1 MHNSN
6 KKTTAIVLV
15 IVLTFV
21 GIIAYYKMA
30 KTRLVDK
37 VNYTSFRDQLVSK
50 SSSFKS
56 NSDLQKFIE
65 SETAKD
71 KVLFITDEYGNII
84 ITRTASDV
92 TAPATVVVADYN
104 YKTAKTD
111 ADTLATLHE
120 VSTSKTTGGSVIAI
134 FLNNNNNEHSG
145 VKNINSTYIPA
156 NSNVVYVSSGKKLY
170 ISNNS
175 FASGMS
181 DVSIPYTTEART
193 QNTGIKIKIS
203 GIKTDNPSSYIS
215 QQPDVFDVFSTIIA
229 KYKNKSVSYQV
240 ADIKTGNNGN
250 MYPSSLEFTL
260 LLDSYN
266 LEDTKEY
273 FDGQVEKFMKTNKKY
288 FPDAKMT
295 YTVITDE
302 SKLPDTVI
310 SQQTIDYLT
319 TYLYI
324 DKNGNYRFGDDDKI
338 PAKYSKGDIY
348 ATNTIEQL
356 YVDGDTLHLTMNTT
370 GVTDKYRDQVM
381 RDNASAASLSGLEI
395 STYDLYSAFSNKKQK
410 LSTDLSTLY
419 SNVNDKGAQTI
430 VLPLDKDQKFTT
442 MSILNSIQS
451 KANITHINL
460 NDDDLNAGIKVTNTI
475 LNYINSYTKSGLIN
489 F

>member
-37 VNYTSFRDQLVSK
+37 ANYTSFREQLVSK
-50 SSSFKS
+50 STSFKS
-56 NSDLQKFIE
+56 NSDLKKFIE

-104 YKTAKTD
+104 YKTAKID
-111 ADTLATLHE
+111 ADALATLHE

-134 FLNNNNNEHSG
+134 FLNNDNNEHSG

-203 GIKTDNPSSYIS
+203 DIQTDNPSSYIS
-215 QQPDVFDVFSTIIA
+215 QQPDVFDVFSTIVA

-240 ADIKTGNNGN
+240 ADIKVGNNGN

-273 FDGQVEKFMKTNKKY
+273 FDGQVDRFMKANKKY
-288 FPDAKMT
+288 FPDSKMT

-324 DKNGNYRFGDDDKI
+324 DKNSNYRFSDDDKI
-338 PAKYSKGDIY
+338 PAKYSNGDVY

-356 YVDGDTLHLTMNTT
+356 YVEGDTLHLTMNTT

-381 RDNASAASLSGLEI
+381 KDNASAASLSGLEI

-410 LSTDLSTLY
+410 LSTDLSALY
-419 SNVNDKGAQTI
+419 SNVNDKGAQTMVI
-430 VLPLDKDQKFTT
+430 PLDKDQKFTT

-475 LNYINSYTKSGLIN
+475 LNYVNSYTKSGLLN

>member
-170 ISNNS
+170 ISNN
-175 FASGMS
+175 
-181 DVSIPYTTEART
+181 
-193 QNTGIKIKIS
+193 
-203 GIKTDNPSSYIS
+203 
-215 QQPDVFDVFSTIIA
+215 
-229 KYKNKSVSYQV
+229 
-240 ADIKTGNNGN
+240 
-250 MYPSSLEFTL
+250 
-260 LLDSYN
+260 
-266 LEDTKEY
+266 
-273 FDGQVEKFMKTNKKY
+273 
-288 FPDAKMT
+288 
-295 YTVITDE
+295 
-302 SKLPDTVI
+302 
-310 SQQTIDYLT
+310 
-319 TYLYI
+319 
-324 DKNGNYRFGDDDKI
+324 
-338 PAKYSKGDIY
+338 
-348 ATNTIEQL
+348 
-356 YVDGDTLHLTMNTT
+356 
-370 GVTDKYRDQVM
+370 
-381 RDNASAASLSGLEI
+381 
-395 STYDLYSAFSNKKQK
+395 
-410 LSTDLSTLY
+410 
-419 SNVNDKGAQTI
+419 
-430 VLPLDKDQKFTT
+430 
-442 MSILNSIQS
+442 
-451 KANITHINL
+451 
-460 NDDDLNAGIKVTNTI
+460 
-475 LNYINSYTKSGLIN
+475 
-489 F
+489 